1 MSSNSLVTSLVSQQT
16 PINTKSDSIPLE
28 PGTTPPVIKLP
39 FQTKL
44 ASLGTTEVSDSIS
57 VAANAA
63 VSSLATPYRHARLTS
78 LVATIHPNHLSPSNP
93 TTVSLVWVPFN
104 STATASDILNVFGG
118 QSFCIGG
125 AVNSLATISVPCN
138 LTNVNPVIKSSVTF
152 TDTPKLLLH
161 STVGP
166 SPPAS
171 PTCALTISGT
181 IELHSPLLQSSV
193 S

>member
-1 MSSNSLVTSLVSQQT
+1 MSSSSLVTSLVSQQT

-28 PGTTPPVIKLP
+28 PGNAPPVIKLP

-44 ASLGTTEVSDSIS
+44 ASLGTAEVSDSVSI
-57 VAANAA
+57 AANAA

-104 STATASDILNVFGG
+104 STATSSDILNVFGG

-125 AVNSLATISVPCN
+125 AVNSLAAISVPCN
-138 LTNVNPVIKSSVTF
+138 LTNVNPVIKSSKLPPSHRLF
-152 TDTPKLLLH
+152 PNSTPRLPAH
-161 STVGP
+161 RSS
-166 SPPAS
+166 SPFKEVP
-171 PTCALTISGT
+171 P
-181 IELHSPLLQSSV
+181 HSPLRSQPHT
-193 S
+193 